1 MPSSRFLILAN
12 EEREKAATA
21 LLRDYLPGWLARTE
35 ARLQVRGGQWFS
47 GGGLTHADIV
57 VMVHLSWLMAPEEWG
72 FRGMDNVE
80 ERAGLLDNFPLLK
93 DHYNRVRAVPE
104 IADWIKKRGECEV
117 FVDGLSL
124 EDKNNQDPLVRCQCL
139 GICSNVCTTIQLIF
153 HLRTGRER
161 P

>member
-1 MPSSRFLILAN
+1 MQSYRFLILAN
-12 EEREKAATA
+12 DEREKAATA

-35 ARLQVRGGQWFS
+35 ARLEVRGGEWFS

-57 VMVHLSWLMAPEEWG
+57 VMVNLFWLMAPEEWG

-104 IADWIKKRGECEV
+104 IADWIKKRAPFRGVGGFC
-117 FVDGLSL
+117 
-124 EDKNNQDPLVRCQCL
+124 
-139 GICSNVCTTIQLIF
+139 
-153 HLRTGRER
+153 
-161 P
+161 